1 MIKRRKTIQLTSLN
15 RSHSKAIIT
24 DKVSLKPKLANNL
37 KTFTVIFLVVTISIN
52 FTRHLTRN
60 LKQMMT
66 EASITLTQKAIFTVL
81 NQLMS
86 PRTSIP
92 MGNPPN
98 KNQINLAIVGNSI
111 LKIISTTGIMMQEPK
126 LSFMKIRLSSS
137 SKMSFLDNNSATT
150 LILKK

>member
-24 DKVSLKPKLANNL
+24 GKVSLKPKLANNL